1 MLDYEKV
8 ADEEFY
14 EWFLA
19 TLATPKKTA
28 LIERLSQ

>member
-19 TLATPKKTA
+19 ALAAPKKTA

>member
-1 MLDYEKV
+1 MLDHEKV

-19 TLATPKKTA
+19 TLATPKNSVEK
-28 LIERLSQ
+28 EVLSQ

>member
-1 MLDYEKV
+1 MLDYELV
-8 ADEEFY
+8 VEEELY

-19 TLATPKKTA
+19 TLATPKKTV

>member
-1 MLDYEKV
+1 MLDYEQV
-8 ADEEFY
+8 AADELY

-19 TLATPKKTA
+19 ALATPKKTA

>member
-1 MLDYEKV
+1 MLDYEQI
-8 ADEEFY
+8 ANDEFY

-19 TLATPKKTA
+19 ALSTPKKTA

>member
-19 TLATPKKTA
+19 ALAAPKKSVVT
-28 LIERLSQ
+28 EVLSQ

>member
-1 MLDYEKV
+1 MLDYEKI
-8 ADEEFY
+8 ANEELY

>member
-1 MLDYEKV
+1 MLDYEKI
-8 ADEEFY
+8 ANDEFY

-19 TLATPKKTA
+19 TLATPKNTA